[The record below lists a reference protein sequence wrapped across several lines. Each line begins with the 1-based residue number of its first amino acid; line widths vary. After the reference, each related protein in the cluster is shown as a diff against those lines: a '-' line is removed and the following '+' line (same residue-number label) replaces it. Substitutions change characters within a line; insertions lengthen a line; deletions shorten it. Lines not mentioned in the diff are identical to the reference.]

1 MIKKLLLFLVCSLL
15 ILAPAGYADSLW
27 TSATAP
33 SIFDNQ
39 RSFNIGDLVTVMI
52 SAESTAV
59 QEAGT
64 TTRKQSDIGA
74 KFFDTFD
81 QYSLDT
87 DGNKSNRKMQDYRI
101 GGDDNYSGVGQ
112 TTRKSKVE
120 AIVSCIIT
128 RILPNGNLVI
138 SGERLVDVN
147 NDSEIIQ
154 ISGIVRPADIDTK
167 NRIESH
173 QIAQFNISLKGKGV
187 VNSKQAPGF
196 LSNFFQ
202 LGVLIMKRVLLVMI
216 IMVASM
222 ATFSEEAKVR
232 IKDISRVIE
241 SRDNQLIGYGLVVG
255 LRHTGDTQRSVFTEK
270 ALTNLL
276 KKMGIKPDKKDFKS
290 RNAASVI
297 VTNEFA
303 AICPTRS
310 KIGCK
315 CIFFG
320 RCNEFSRRNITND
333 PTTRP

>member
-1 MIKKLLLFLVCSLL
+1 MADQVYEDQISIDKVTMHTISSIKKDDHMQFRNYVEKDQIIEAWMMEKPDSVKGEQVKAIIKKAKITLTLDAHLLENGYIGNNIKVALSKNNKVLLGTLHDKKTVIISGCSLL

-173 QIAQFNISLKGKGV
+173 QIAQFNISLKGK
-187 VNSKQAPGF
+187 
-196 LSNFFQ
+196 
-202 LGVLIMKRVLLVMI
+202 VL
-216 IMVASM
+216 
-222 ATFSEEAKVR
+222 
-232 IKDISRVIE
+232 
-241 SRDNQLIGYGLVVG
+241 
-255 LRHTGDTQRSVFTEK
+255 
-270 ALTNLL
+270 
-276 KKMGIKPDKKDFKS
+276 
-290 RNAASVI
+290 
-297 VTNEFA
+297 
-303 AICPTRS
+303 
-310 KIGCK
+310 
-315 CIFFG
+315 
-320 RCNEFSRRNITND
+320 
-333 PTTRP
+333 